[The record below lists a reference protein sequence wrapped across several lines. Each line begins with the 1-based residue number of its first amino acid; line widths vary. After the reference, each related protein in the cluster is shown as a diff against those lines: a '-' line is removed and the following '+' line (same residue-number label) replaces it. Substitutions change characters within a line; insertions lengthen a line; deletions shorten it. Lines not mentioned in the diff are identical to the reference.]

1 MDNIE
6 CKSDLGK
13 LMSIL
18 NEKDFNYEVI
28 NNEDKVDHQILT
40 FEVMNVEIDFHFHNE
55 IFNDI
60 DFSEY
65 S

>member
-40 FEVMNVEIDFHFHNE
+40 LK
-55 IFNDI
+55 
-60 DFSEY
+60 
-65 S
+65 